1 MPQRKATG
9 WETPELPPTS
19 HPWRARRS
27 TGHQYPPLFLISSYE
42 ESNCIS
48 CPRSP
53 VRLGEIA
60 RPRRCWQSCNVS
72 GAETWKDSEVGDKDF
87 TPNQQKK
94 PAGSGEKDPICACIM
109 WPSIYCS
116 VYTNITRLFLSNKWV
131 GFVKKK
137 IVTNLTKMGDAR
149 GIMVPT
155 PYLEFKSPL
164 ASVTNLGPLALGTR
178 WRQPQNEQCSLFF
191 FFWNF
196 L

>member
-9 WETPELPPTS
+9 GETPELPPTS

-60 RPRRCWQSCNVS
+60 RPRRCWQSWNVS

-116 VYTNITRLFLSNKWV
+116 VYTNITRLFLSNEWV
-131 GFVKKK
+131 GFLKKK
-137 IVTNLTKMGDAR
+137 TWWPHADHMLTTWWPWWAWWSMDR
-149 GIMVPT
+149 NFESCHLLSPR
-155 PYLEFKSPL
+155 PL
-164 ASVTNLGPLALGTR
+164 AASEER
-178 WRQPQNEQCSLFF
+178 SCLFS
-191 FFWNF
+191 
-196 L
+196 